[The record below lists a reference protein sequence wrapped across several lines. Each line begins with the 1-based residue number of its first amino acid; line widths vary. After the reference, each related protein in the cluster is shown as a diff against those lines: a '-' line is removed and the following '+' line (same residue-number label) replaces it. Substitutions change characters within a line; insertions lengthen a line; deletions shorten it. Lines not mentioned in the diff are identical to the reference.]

1 MLLAFCTTAL
11 AGIWLLV
18 LFLRRPSP
26 TNPDAITPIESR
38 HLFPPKTTFRLQ
50 GIPAFVSAQP
60 VSKENVVQLLKNAW
74 RIDDG
79 VAVTVHSLA
88 TDPSDESRKIATLS
102 FQPSPQS
109 ISPPEKIRTRPLPV
123 EAEGSEELTLDVEFL
138 GLTPLHREPDADCTY
153 E

>member
-1 MLLAFCTTAL
+1 MLESFQWLQSNEMLLAFGTTAL

-26 TNPDAITPIESR
+26 TNPDVITPTESR

-50 GIPAFVSAQP
+50 GIPAFVSEQP

-79 VAVTVHSLA
+79 VGVIVHSLA

-102 FQPSPQS
+102 F
-109 ISPPEKIRTRPLPV
+109 
-123 EAEGSEELTLDVEFL
+123 
-138 GLTPLHREPDADCTY
+138 
-153 E
+153 